1 MHHVQ
6 REFMAQTLFFFLFV
20 GTGGVIFAKVE
31 GTTYVDGIYF
41 ITVTTL
47 TIGFGDMIPQT
58 TAMKIL
64 TFPFA
69 VIGISLL
76 AMIVTSIIR
85 LLQDRE
91 RRQRLE
97 QKARLRKEESEKERI
112 HAEEEKRGKSTAIPQ
127 QPSRTLSLQDELQAL
142 REKDWK
148 RQRRANIQRMVVG
161 GSAFLLFWYIG
172 ALIFHL
178 VEVTPSNLP

>member
-6 REFMAQTLFFFLFV
+6 RDFMAQTLFFFLFV

-112 HAEEEKRGKSTAIPQ
+112 HAEDEKRGKSTAIPQ

-148 RQRRANIQRMVVG
+148 RQRRANIRRMVVG
-161 GSAFLLFWYIG
+161 GASFLLFWYIG